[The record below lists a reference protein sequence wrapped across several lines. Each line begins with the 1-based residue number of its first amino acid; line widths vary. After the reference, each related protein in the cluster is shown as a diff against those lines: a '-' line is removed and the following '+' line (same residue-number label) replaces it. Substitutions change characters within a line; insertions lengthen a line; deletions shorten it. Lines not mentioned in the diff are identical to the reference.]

1 MAPPPPADKKP
12 DAAQVKAE
20 LSAAKDQVAESQMSQ
35 VMKAAE
41 AKPAPGAKALFQRGQ
56 FMGGANAT
64 LAFADQ
70 ARQQVVPQK
79 AAGQQAGGQ
88 QVQQSPAPSPQEQ
101 FQQQQSGQQ
110 GSQNGALSRAKQI
123 REQNA
128 VSLTIPAAPL
138 GIRFSFGTV
147 VGLRFET
154 NMPVSTDRT
163 AIHIEANDS
172 GYLYVWVRSE
182 GRAWRTLANVHVT
195 RMAPYT
201 APPLQPGEK
210 ELLIVFSRQA
220 RSDLIPPISPDPRTN
235 LIELDGDVTYVVN
248 PLTGAAGQ
256 QIQASLRL
264 R

>member
-1 MAPPPPADKKP
+1 
-12 DAAQVKAE
+12 
-20 LSAAKDQVAESQMSQ
+20 
-35 VMKAAE
+35 
-41 AKPAPGAKALFQRGQ
+41 
-56 FMGGANAT
+56 MGGANAT

-110 GSQNGALSRAKQI
+110 GSQNGALSRDKQI

-182 GRAWRTLANVHVT
+182 GRAWRNLSNVHVT

-220 RSDLIPPISPDPRTN
+220 RSDLIPPISADPRTN
-235 LIELDGDVTYVVN
+235 LVERDGDVMYVVN
-248 PLTGAAGQ
+248 PLTGAAG
-256 QIQASLRL
+256 
-264 R
+264 